1 MQCNV
6 LGHNAATDSAPPSKY
21 GSMLFACDRQKVEER
36 CLSVSVKSESLF
48 REIYHTL
55 KVDGENERYRG
66 EVGGKL
72 GGDGAEC
79 RERHNCVYR
88 GAYFTRVLCRG
99 RERILR
105 NGRLPSNGVVV
116 DYCTYTE
123 RCKYVHIHKRMC
135 MCMCMYVY
143 VYVYVYVCVCVCVCM
158 VMFILVYTSVAR
170 GSKRAPWGPAVRR
183 RNASFGTSRTRS
195 QWGIKL

>member
-1 MQCNV
+1 
-6 LGHNAATDSAPPSKY
+6 
-21 GSMLFACDRQKVEER
+21 MLFACDRQKVEER

-48 REIYHTL
+48 GEIYHTL

-135 MCMCMYVY
+135 MCMCMYVCVCVCMVMCMC
-143 VYVYVYVCVCVCVCM
+143 VYVYVYVCVWLC
-158 VMFILVYTSVAR
+158 LYWYTQALQEGAKGHRGALLCGAETPRLGRAAR
-170 GSKRAPWGPAVRR
+170 VPNGE
-183 RNASFGTSRTRS
+183 
-195 QWGIKL
+195 